1 MLKLFPGLFDDDDRE
16 LPLLVAWEM
25 VVVVAAAAAVLFV
38 ELYTEILDGS

>member
-1 MLKLFPGLFDDDDRE
+1 MLKLFPGLFDDDNRE

-25 VVVVAAAAAVLFV
+25 VVVVAAAVLFV